1 MLGLILYCC
10 NLEILNNFLTRGP
23 FSFCIGPWKLHV
35 KYTLLLNLY
44 IQTSCLSRPVY
55 LTACPFHI
63 STWMSN
69 RYLKLSKT
77 KTQLLNCLRQTHS
90 SSSLHISV
98 DNIIMF
104 PLAQAKHLGVTF
116 DSAASS
122 IVMLSLAPFPATF
135 YLVCHKFFVWCSI
148 FCIILFHSSV
158 QPSLIQR
165 YISASLY

>member
-55 LTACPFHI
+55 LTARPFHI

-77 KTQLLNCLRQTHS
+77 KTQLLNFLRQTHS

-116 DSAASS
+116 DSAASLVSHKQS
-122 IVMLSLAPFPATF
+122 IGLSCWLHLQNIFSIQLFLTTSTAAVLVRAIISLFLDHCNRFP
-135 YLVCHKFFVWCSI
+135 
-148 FCIILFHSSV
+148 
-158 QPSLIQR
+158 
-165 YISASLY
+165 